1 MALSPGQII
10 SQRYRVVRIL
20 GQGGYGAVYL
30 VEDTRLAGRT
40 VALKESFDN
49 SREAQEQFQIEAGIL
64 ARVRHAALPQ
74 VSDFFIEPSG
84 HQFLVMDYV
93 EGQDLSEIIKRGAVP
108 EQQAVTWMLEICEA
122 VAFLHSQN
130 PPIIHRDIKPHNIK
144 IRSDGHA
151 VLVDFGI
158 AKLYHPQKRT
168 ARIAKAISSGFSP
181 PEQYGGT
188 TDTRSDVYALGATL
202 YCAVT
207 ACVPPEAIELLD
219 GTAQLPSPCQINPR
233 LSTMLAQVILQA
245 MALNSLQRF
254 PTAREMAQALQACAR
269 GQPSASV
276 PVVPSAAV
284 SAGVYCPTCGRMNRP
299 GARFCQFDRTVLA
312 AAPPIM
318 PVAPVAPSITP
329 QMRFEAGNRLLRKKD
344 YARAAAEYSAAA
356 RSGLEHAAL
365 YYNWAGACIELKRLD
380 EAIAILQHGLSRYS
394 QDADLYAQ
402 LGLAYALNGQAA
414 QAALVLKRAVDLN
427 PQQPET
433 HFLLGLIYHEMQ
445 QDTQAISEIRK
456 FLASNDDSAFAHLML
471 AKSLLRSDQLS
482 QAQAEF
488 QRVID
493 LEPQSVEAHLFMAAV
508 HHRSKRY
515 ADAVKWAQKT
525 IRLDP
530 SVSLAHYV
538 LGQAYMELNKWN
550 DARKAFEESARLNPN
565 DPDPHLQMAVC
576 YHRMNRRSDAR
587 RAVERALKIDP
598 TNQVAQELR
607 SRL

>member
-1 MALSPGQII
+1 MPLSPGQII
-10 SQRYRVVRIL
+10 SQRYKVIRTL

-30 VEDTRLAGRT
+30 VEDTRLTGRT

-49 SREAQEQFQIEAGIL
+49 SREAQQQFQFEAWIL
-64 ARVRHAALPQ
+64 ARLTHAALPR
-74 VSDFFIEPSG
+74 VSDYFIEPSG
-84 HQFLVMDYV
+84 NQFLVMDYV

-108 EQQAVTWMLEICEA
+108 EQQAVAWMLEICDA

-144 IRSDGHA
+144 VRGDGHA

-207 ACVPPEAIELLD
+207 CCVPPEAIDLLD
-219 GTAQLPSPCQINPR
+219 GTAQLPSPCQINSR
-233 LSTMLAQVILQA
+233 LSQMLAQIILQA
-245 MALNSLQRF
+245 MALNSQQRF
-254 PTAREMAQALQACAR
+254 PTAREMAQSLQACVR
-269 GQPSASV
+269 GQPIVSV
-276 PVVPSAAV
+276 PVVPPV
-284 SAGVYCPTCGRMNRP
+284 PVGAGVRCPTCGGMNRP
-299 GARFCQFDRTVLA
+299 GARFCKFDRTPLA

-318 PVAPVAPSITP
+318 PIAPSITP
-329 QMRFEAGNRLLRKKD
+329 QMRFEAGNRLLHKKD
-344 YARAAAEYSAAA
+344 YARAVAEYSAAA
-356 RSGLEHAAL
+356 RGGFEHAAL

-380 EAIAILQHGLSRYS
+380 EAIAILQHGLARYS

-433 HFLLGLIYHEMQ
+433 HFFLGLVYQEMQ

-456 FLASNDDSAFAHLML
+456 FLASNDESAFAHLTL
-471 AKSLLRSDQLS
+471 AKSLLRSDQLT

-488 QRVID
+488 QRVLD
-493 LEPQSVEAHLFMAAV
+493 LEPQSVEAHLFMVVV
-508 HHRSKRY
+508 HHHSKRY
-515 ADAVKWAQKT
+515 SDAVKWAQKT

-530 SVSLAHYV
+530 SSSLAYYCM
-538 LGQAYMELNKWN
+538 GQAHIEMSKWS
-550 DARKAFEESARLNPN
+550 DALKAFEESARLNPD

-576 YHRMNRRSDAR
+576 YHRMNRRLDAR
-587 RAVERALKIDP
+587 RAAERARQIDP
-598 TNQVAQELR
+598 NNQAAQDLLR
-607 SRL
+607 KL